1 MKVKV
6 RDINESAAVTFTECK
21 YSEFHALINF
31 INDSGGIYNTET
43 GERMPIHSWQLCL
56 DDGET
61 YAEIIVGEE

>member
-6 RDINESAAVTFTECK
+6 RDINELASVAFTECK

-31 INDSGGIYNTET
+31 INDSGGVYNTATE
-43 GERMPIHSWQLCL
+43 EHMPIYTWQLCL